1 MMLGYM
7 RLMLLVWFYLR
18 IQKRRTKVFM
28 LRITF
33 PPIELNWFILPN
45 RAFISLCFLKKKMN
59 YRDQIFTG
67 KDIAIF
73 YPELATPA

>member
-1 MMLGYM
+1 
-7 RLMLLVWFYLR
+7 
-18 IQKRRTKVFM
+18 
-28 LRITF
+28 
-33 PPIELNWFILPN
+33 
-45 RAFISLCFLKKKMN
+45 MN